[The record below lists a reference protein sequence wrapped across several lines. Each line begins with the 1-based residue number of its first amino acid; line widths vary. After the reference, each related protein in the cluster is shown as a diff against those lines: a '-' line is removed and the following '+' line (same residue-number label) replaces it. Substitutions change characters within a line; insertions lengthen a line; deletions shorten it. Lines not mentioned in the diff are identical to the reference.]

1 MIKHLKITM
10 LKLMHILFDGTPK
23 KNNHKLYNKNMHFVK
38 IGKSEKL

>member
-1 MIKHLKITM
+1 M

-38 IGKSEKL
+38 IGKSEKLG